1 MARAAALL
9 EPEDLD
15 IRWGPYENTPQAHAF
30 DNDTPDA
37 RILVKGGFG
46 SGKTSWL
53 VGKCLKLSNIN
64 FPHTGMFVVP
74 TFDHWDETIIETIT
88 STDKNG
94 RRWFL
99 EDSQYH
105 VTKLRSALKFE
116 WEGGGDWL
124 IKSAKT
130 RLVGA
135 NMAWVGADEPGLN
148 AYKAYKDMVARLR
161 HPAARLRQLVLGGTP
176 EGLNWL
182 AELFGAE
189 KSKLYYVYT
198 LDTRNNT
205 ELMAAHPE
213 YVQDILRNSTEQEAA
228 AYVGG
233 EFRTL
238 AGVLVYVSFDR
249 QRHYRPDLKLFPNL
263 PLRIT
268 FDFNVDP
275 MSCVIGQ
282 QIAGPHGP
290 EAHVLDGIIQNNSW
304 TPQVC
309 EEIIRRYGRE
319 ASTRNFGFR
328 GSRGW
333 PGGVIV
339 YGDATGNARSPQ
351 SNKTNYQWISEM
363 LGPEF
368 PSFRIHESVTKKV
381 NPPEVARTGAVN
393 VLLRNALGETRLFVR
408 KREDPVFGVQ
418 RDPLYPLVRSFEQTI
433 KAPGTDYIDKPAGET
448 HTHPSDALGYW
459 IAAEFP
465 VLQPVIVSAGNF
477 ASVDL

>member
-1 MARAAALL
+1 MAGLAYTDE
-9 EPEDLD
+9 EPLDL
-15 IRWGPYENTPQAHAF
+15 RWAPYEGTQGEAF
-30 DNDTPDA
+30 DNDTPDG

-53 VGKCLKLSNIN
+53 LAKTLKLSACN

-74 TFDHWDETIIETIT
+74 TFDHWDETIVETLR
-88 STDKNG
+88 SADQNG

-99 EDSQYH
+99 EDDQFHIS
-105 VTKLRSALKFE
+105 KLRSSLKLE

-124 IKSAKT
+124 VKSAKT

-135 NMAWVGADEPGLN
+135 NMAWVAADEPGLN

-161 HPAARLRQLVLGGTP
+161 HPSAPLRQLVLGGTP

-189 KSKLYYVYT
+189 RSPKYFVYT
-198 LDTRNNT
+198 LDTRDNR
-205 ELMAAHPE
+205 ELMAAHPA

-233 EFRTL
+233 EFKTL
-238 AGVLVYVSFDR
+238 HGVLVYVTFDR
-249 QRHYRPDLKLFPNL
+249 TAHYRPDVEPDPNL

-282 QIAGPHGP
+282 ERVGRFGR
-290 EAHVLDGIIQNNSW
+290 EAHVIDGIIQNNSW

-319 ASTRNFGFR
+319 ASTAAFGFR

-333 PGGVIV
+333 PGGAIV
-339 YGDATGNARSPQ
+339 YGDATGGARSAN
-351 SNKTNYQWISEM
+351 SNKTNYQSISEL
-363 LGPEF
+363 LGAEF
-368 PSFRIHESVTKKV
+368 PAFRLHESVTKKV
-381 NPPEVARTGAVN
+381 NPPEVARTSAVN
-393 VLLRNALGETRLFVR
+393 VLLRNALGQVRLVIR
-408 KREDPVFGVQ
+408 KREDVVFGVK
-418 RDPLYPLVRSFEQTI
+418 RNPVYPLIRSFEQTI

-465 VLQPVIVSAGNF
+465 VEKPILISSRSF
-477 ASVDL
+477 ANVDL